1 MQNNNV
7 KVIDIYNYIDSIAP
21 FSTAMDFDNVGLLV
35 GDPNKTVN
43 KILVTLDITDGA
55 VDKAKKY
62 GAELIVSHHPVIFNP
77 IKNVLSDSVVYS
89 LCNKGISAIC
99 AHTNLDAAS
108 GGVNDILCEIIGL
121 KNVEI
126 WPPENIGR
134 IGYTDYDLHSF
145 ADIIVKN
152 LDTSSVNLVD
162 CGKRVK
168 KVAVMSGSGGGDI
181 DYAVAVGADTL
192 LTGEMKHSQYI
203 SAKNKGINVI
213 AAGHFDTEYI
223 VVSPLSKKIAT
234 QFPSVDV
241 SVYKE
246 PSYKVIINNL
256 KQ

>member
-1 MQNNNV
+1 MKNNNI

-35 GDPNKTVN
+35 GDISKPVN
-43 KILVTLDITDGA
+43 KILVSLDITDGA
-55 VDKAKKY
+55 VEEAKKI

-77 IKNVLSDSVVYS
+77 IKTVLSDSVVYS
-89 LCNKGISAIC
+89 LCKNGISAIC

-108 GGVNDILCEIIGL
+108 GGVNDILCEIADL

-134 IGYTDYDLHSF
+134 IGYTNTDLNSF
-145 ADIIVKN
+145 ANSVANALGI
-152 LDTSSVNLVD
+152 SSVNIVD

-181 DYAVAVGADTL
+181 DNAIAVGADTL
-192 LTGEMKHSQYI
+192 LTGEMKHSQYV
-203 SAKNKGINVI
+203 SAKNKGLNVI
-213 AAGHFDTEYI
+213 VAGHFDTEYI
-223 VVSPLSKKIAT
+223 VVPPLAKRISF
-234 QFPSVDV
+234 QFPSLEV

-246 PSYKVIINNL
+246 PSYNVIII
-256 KQ
+256 